1 MDPNSSQYLPGMA
14 YVQNL
19 DGQLHEWEYEEP
31 EPIIPVGAAVR
42 LVGRVL
48 VMLGSGLTSLGGRLK
63 HSHAFPIEA
72 SPRRF
77 ENGEASR

>member
-19 DGQLHEWEYEEP
+19 DAQLHEWEYEEP
-31 EPIIPVGAAVR
+31 EPIIQVGGAVP

-48 VMLGSGLTSLGGRLK
+48 VALGSVLTWLGGRLK
-63 HSHAFPIEA
+63 HSHALPSEA
-72 SPRRF
+72 TLRRY
-77 ENGEASR
+77 ESGEASR

>member
-19 DGQLHEWEYEEP
+19 DAQLHEWEYEEP
-31 EPIIPVGAAVR
+31 EPIIEVGGAVR

-48 VMLGSGLTSLGGRLK
+48 VALGSGLTALGGRLK
-63 HSHAFPIEA
+63 QGHAFPTEA
-72 SPRRF
+72 TLRHYES
-77 ENGEASR
+77 GEASR